1 MRIVWLLLCLSALP
15 AAAQT
20 KIQVDVQLV
29 QFGFSVRDASGALR
43 NDLTADDF
51 EVLEDGEPQRI
62 ARFAGGDALPLRLG
76 VLIDNS
82 GSQDA
87 FREEHLRD
95 LQAFL
100 HSLLDE
106 GDGAFLIGYGD
117 RLRLISPLTAD
128 ADAILERA
136 GLYRRGT
143 RFDQVGPRENRR
155 GGTAFFDSLY
165 HAIQEMLA
173 GSGSGRRA
181 IVQLSDG
188 ADNSSLHNLLDVIDA
203 AQSHDVRLFSV
214 RYAET
219 DENNVRKRYGRR
231 VMERLAEN
239 TGGQMLISSD
249 GGLEEQFRRI
259 ADDLRA
265 SYEIGYYSTNP
276 TPDGRFRQVEIR
288 TKRPGLTVRAKP
300 GYYAR

>member
-1 MRIVWLLLCLSALP
+1 M
-15 AAAQT
+15 
-20 KIQVDVQLV
+20 
-29 QFGFSVRDASGALR
+29 
-43 NDLTADDF
+43 
-51 EVLEDGEPQRI
+51 
-62 ARFAGGDALPLRLG
+62 
-76 VLIDNS
+76 
-82 GSQDA
+82 
-87 FREEHLRD
+87 
-95 LQAFL
+95 
-100 HSLLDE
+100 LDE

-117 RLRLISPLTAD
+117 RLRLISPLTAE

-136 GLYRRGT
+136 YLYRRGT

-165 HAIQEMLA
+165 HAISEMLA
-173 GSGSGRRA
+173 GSGAGRRA

-188 ADNSSLHNLLDVIDA
+188 ADNSSLYNLLDVIDT
-203 AQSHDVRLFSV
+203 AQSYDVRLFSV
-214 RYAET
+214 WYAET

-239 TGGQMLISSD
+239 TGGELLISSD

-276 TPDGRFRQVEIR
+276 ALDGRFRQVEIR